1 MKTSTRRTTR
11 TRSTMR
17 QKSMLT
23 RILVG
28 GSATLLLVSFAS
40 CPGPKQDS
48 VPIVSQTSQLMEES
62 QDVDWDRLIMEA
74 HLAEAKAEEE
84 DSANEVVAKY
94 SSHELTLVA
103 KTVWGE
109 ARGCSREEQMLVVWC
124 ICNRADARDQSIE
137 EVVTA
142 PHQFAGYRESNPVE
156 EPILEVVREVL
167 EAWSRGEEALVFEPY
182 ATTSEYQFFSG
193 DGRHNWFREEY

>member
-1 MKTSTRRTTR
+1 MRTYTRRTTR

-17 QKSMLT
+17 RKSMWT

-28 GSATLLLVSFAS
+28 GSVTLLLVSFAS

-48 VPIVSQTSQLMEES
+48 VPTVSQTSQLMEES
-62 QDVDWDRLIMEA
+62 QDVDWDRLITEA
-74 HLAEAKAEEE
+74 HLAEDRAEAEA
-84 DSANEVVAKY
+84 SKNAVVAKY
-94 SSHELTLVA
+94 SSHEVTLVA

-167 EAWSRGEEALVFEPY
+167 EAWSRGEEALVLEPY
-182 ATTSEYQFFSG
+182 ATTSNYQFFTG
-193 DGRHNWFREEY
+193 DGYHNWFREEY

>member
-1 MKTSTRRTTR
+1 M
-11 TRSTMR
+11 
-17 QKSMLT
+17 
-23 RILVG
+23 
-28 GSATLLLVSFAS
+28 AS
-40 CPGPKQDS
+40 VNSYTP
-48 VPIVSQTSQLMEES
+48 
-62 QDVDWDRLIMEA
+62 
-74 HLAEAKAEEE
+74 
-84 DSANEVVAKY
+84 EVVAKY

-124 ICNRADARDQSIE
+124 ICNRADLRDQSIE

-167 EAWSRGEEALVFEPY
+167 EAWSRGEEALVLEPY
-182 ATTSEYQFFSG
+182 ATTSEYQFFTG
-193 DGRHNWFREEY
+193 DGYHNWFREEY